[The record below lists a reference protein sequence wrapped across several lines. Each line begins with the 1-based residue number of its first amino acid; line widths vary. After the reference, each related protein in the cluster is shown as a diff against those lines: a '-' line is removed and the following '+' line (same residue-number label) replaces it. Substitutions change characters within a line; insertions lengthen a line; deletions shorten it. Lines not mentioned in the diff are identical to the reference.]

1 MVVLVVGNPV
11 VAHEIKSYMQCE
23 EPWCSHIKIRTDDQR
38 GRLSL
43 AFHRESSEYQSKD
56 LVPYLMCGANSKLV
70 TSPVVVSNVR
80 SNMVNGK
87 NSSNIVYDIGIG
99 SFIKVTKKLLL
110 DFHYK
115 QLDPG
120 STGIKS
126 ASSAFNSPS
135 KSHAKEFML
144 DIVYKF

>member
-1 MVVLVVGNPV
+1 MVVLAGSSPISSY
-11 VAHEIKSYMQCE
+11 AIKIHMQCD

-38 GRLSL
+38 GRLLL
-43 AFHRESSEYQSKD
+43 AFHRESSEYQSKE
-56 LVPYLMCGANSKLV
+56 LVPYLMCGANTKLV
-70 TSPVVVSNVR
+70 TSPIVMSNVR
-80 SNMVNGK
+80 SNMVNGR
-87 NSSNIVYDIGIG
+87 NSSNVVYDIGIG
-99 SFIKVTKKLLL
+99 SFIKITKKLLL
-110 DFHYK
+110 DFNYK

-135 KSHAKEFML
+135 NSHAKEFML